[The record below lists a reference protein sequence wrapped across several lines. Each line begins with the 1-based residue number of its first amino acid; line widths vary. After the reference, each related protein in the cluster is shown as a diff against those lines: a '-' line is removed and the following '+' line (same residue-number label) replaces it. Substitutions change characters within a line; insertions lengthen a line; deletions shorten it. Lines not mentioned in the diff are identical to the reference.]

1 MVLEKRVVAFVGLLV
16 GLEKVCRA
24 IAPIRGPV
32 KTFNPRAA
40 CDGSMPTPIE
50 VTTVPDF
57 RREVERSSEPTVVMF
72 TTSWCPFCRRFKP
85 KFVEAATKADVRSV
99 IAYIDDWENPL
110 WDEYTIDV
118 VPTLVLF
125 EGGKPVYRRDGVLGR
140 GLGEKDLRDLLA
152 HAPQAV
158 R

>member
-1 MVLEKRVVAFVGLLV
+1 M
-16 GLEKVCRA
+16 
-24 IAPIRGPV
+24 
-32 KTFNPRAA
+32 
-40 CDGSMPTPIE
+40 TPPMQ

-72 TTSWCPFCRRFKP
+72 TTTWCPFCRRFKP
-85 KFVEAATKADVRSV
+85 KFVEVATKAVVRSV

-110 WDEYTIDV
+110 WDEYKIDV
-118 VPTLVLF
+118 VPTLILF

-140 GLGEKDLRDLLA
+140 GLGEKDLQDLLA

>member
-1 MVLEKRVVAFVGLLV
+1 MTKPLVV
-16 GLEKVCRA
+16 
-24 IAPIRGPV
+24 
-32 KTFNPRAA
+32 
-40 CDGSMPTPIE
+40 S
-50 VTTVPDF
+50 TVPDF

-110 WDEYTIDV
+110 WDAYTIDV

-125 EGGKPVYRRDGVLGR
+125 EGGKPVYRRGGGLAPGVG
-140 GLGEKDLRDLLA
+140 GEG
-152 HAPQAV
+152 V
-158 R
+158 REPL

>member
-1 MVLEKRVVAFVGLLV
+1 MTS
-16 GLEKVCRA
+16 
-24 IAPIRGPV
+24 PIQ
-32 KTFNPRAA
+32 
-40 CDGSMPTPIE
+40 

-72 TTSWCPFCRRFKP
+72 TTTWCPFCRRFKP
-85 KFVEAATKADVRSV
+85 KFVEVATKADVRSV

-118 VPTLVLF
+118 VPTLILF

-140 GLGEKDLRDLLA
+140 GLGEKDLQDLLA